1 MDDRRCDSRP
11 AVSDNPIVAALG
23 RPLRLAVVGGGP
35 GSNIGSTHR
44 IAARI
49 DDRFVIV
56 AGVLSS
62 DPNRSLQAGA
72 ELGVP
77 RAYGSFL
84 ELLETE
90 QGQPD
95 GAEVVAIMTPNDSHH
110 EIALAAMDRGFD
122 VICDKPL
129 ANTLGEA
136 LDIVEKVK
144 ATGFVLCLTHNYSG
158 YPLVRQARAM
168 VESGEL
174 GELRLVQ
181 VEYVQGNKA
190 SESDPVG
197 ELPWRYHPVRG
208 GPSLVMG
215 DIGTHA
221 HHLVRYV
228 TGLEVVEV
236 AAEVGA
242 IVPDRKVHDFAG
254 AMLRFDN
261 GARGSFWVTQAA
273 AGMENC
279 LRIRASGTKGTIEW
293 SQEQPTTLS
302 FRPLNGAAQTFTPN
316 GAGISPAAARVSRIG
331 RGHPEGFHEAF
342 ANIYSDAAE
351 AIVARRTGRDAD
363 PLAMTFP
370 TAEDGAI
377 GLAFVEAAI
386 ESSRAGG
393 GWTKVPV
400 LWADR

>member
-11 AVSDNPIVAALG
+11 TVTDNPVVAALG
-23 RPLRLAVVGGGP
+23 RPLRLAVIGGGP

-62 DPNRSLQAGA
+62 DPHRSLQAGA

-77 RAYGSFL
+77 RAYGVFL
-84 ELLETE
+84 ELLEAE
-90 QGQPD
+90 REQPD

-110 EIALAAMDRGFD
+110 QIALAALDRGFD

-136 LDIVEKVK
+136 LEIVEKVK
-144 ATGFVLCLTHNYSG
+144 TSGLVLCLTHNYSG

-168 VESGEL
+168 VEGGEL
-174 GELRLVQ
+174 GEMRLVQ
-181 VEYVQGNKA
+181 IEYVQGNKA

-197 ELPWRYHPVRG
+197 ELPWRYHPIRG

-254 AMLRFDN
+254 AMLRFNN

-279 LRIRASGTKGTIEW
+279 LRVRASGTKGTIEW

-302 FRPLNGAAQTFTPN
+302 FRPINGAAQTFTPN

-331 RGHPEGFHEAF
+331 KGHPEGFHEAF
-342 ANIYSDAAE
+342 ANIYSDVAE
-351 AIVARRTGRDAD
+351 AIVARRTGSVPD

-377 GLAFVEAAI
+377 GLAFVEAAV

>member
-1 MDDRRCDSRP
+1 MT
-11 AVSDNPIVAALG
+11 DNPVAAALG

-62 DPNRSLQAGA
+62 DPNRSLHAGA
-72 ELGVP
+72 ELGIP
-77 RAYGSFL
+77 RAYGAFL
-84 ELLETE
+84 DLLDAERAH
-90 QGQPD
+90 PD

-110 EIALAAMDRGFD
+110 EIALAALDRGFD

-136 LDIVEKVK
+136 SEIVEKVRS
-144 ATGFVLCLTHNYSG
+144 TGLVLCLTHNYSG

-168 VESGEL
+168 VEAGDL
-174 GELRLVQ
+174 GEMRLVQ

-190 SESDPVG
+190 GESDPVG

-228 TGLEVVEV
+228 TSLEVVEV

-242 IVPDRKVHDFAG
+242 IVPNRKVHDFAG

-293 SQEQPTTLS
+293 SQEQPTVLS
-302 FRPLNGAAQTFTPN
+302 FRPLTGAAQTFTPN
-316 GAGISPAAARVSRIG
+316 GAGISTAAARVSRIG
-331 RGHPEGFHEAF
+331 KGHPEGFHEAF

-351 AIVARRTGRDAD
+351 AIAARRTGTDPN

-377 GLAFVEAAI
+377 GLAFVEATI

-393 GWTKVPV
+393 AWTKVPV
-400 LWADR
+400 LRAQR

>member
-1 MDDRRCDSRP
+1 MT
-11 AVSDNPIVAALG
+11 DNPVVAALG
-23 RPLRLAVVGGGP
+23 RPLRLALVGGGP
-35 GSNIGSTHR
+35 RSNIGSTHR

-56 AGVLSS
+56 AAVLSS
-62 DPNRSLQAGA
+62 DRNRSLQAGA

-77 RAYGSFL
+77 RTYGAYP
-84 ELLETE
+84 ELLDGERGHPE
-90 QGQPD
+90 

-110 EIALAAMDRGFD
+110 EIALATLERGFD

-136 LDIVEKVK
+136 LEIVKKVK
-144 ATGFVLCLTHNYSG
+144 TSGLVLCLTHNYSG

-168 VESGEL
+168 VEGGEL
-174 GELRLVQ
+174 GEMRLVQ

-190 SESDPVG
+190 SENDPVG
-197 ELPWRYHPVRG
+197 EMPWRYHPIRG

-221 HHLVRYV
+221 HHLVRYI

-242 IVPDRKVHDFAG
+242 IVPGRKVHDFAG

-302 FRPLNGAAQTFTPN
+302 FRPLSGAAQTFTPN

-331 RGHPEGFHEAF
+331 KGHPEGFHEAF
-342 ANIYSDAAE
+342 ANVYSDAAE
-351 AIVARRTGRDAD
+351 AIVARRTGGKPD

-386 ESSRAGG
+386 ESSRTGG
-393 GWTKVPV
+393 AWVKVPV
-400 LWADR
+400 LWAEG